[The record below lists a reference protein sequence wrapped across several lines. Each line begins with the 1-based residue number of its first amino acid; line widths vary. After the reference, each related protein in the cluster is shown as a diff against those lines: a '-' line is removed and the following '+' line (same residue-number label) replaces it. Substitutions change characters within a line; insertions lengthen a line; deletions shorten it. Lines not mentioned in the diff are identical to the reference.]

1 MNFNEKFRKPTD
13 NEKPTLPD
21 KMEKEHFMELGL
33 KFAKSDPRMAED
45 FFKRAG
51 VSISEIESA
60 LAQQEFK
67 TAAEKEKERGR
78 IIEMRQRVK
87 EMYEQI
93 ISDAKKKSD
102 EERVKIYEAALEE
115 LKKVSDK

>member
-1 MNFNEKFRKPTD
+1 
-13 NEKPTLPD
+13 
-21 KMEKEHFMELGL
+21 MELGL
-33 KFAKSDPRMAED
+33 KFAKSNPKMAEG

-51 VSISEIESA
+51 VPISEIESA

-67 TAAEKEKERGR
+67 TAAEKEKESGR
-78 IIEMRQRVK
+78 IIEMRQHAK

-93 ISDAKKKSD
+93 ISDAKKKGD
-102 EERVKIYEAALEE
+102 EERVKIYEAALAE